1 MRRFRI
7 RRINRREICRQFIQP
22 DTGKNIRHSLIDYL
36 SKNDFREI
44 KTGKRITDLQ
54 LKSHKIA
61 GWMKQSASTEYS
73 SNGGTATLV
82 PPYGTAFL
90 YGLPALAIHKLRV

>member
-1 MRRFRI
+1 MRRFFI

-22 DTGKNIRHSLIDYL
+22 DTGKTLRHSLIDYF

-44 KTGKRITDLQ
+44 KIGKRIPDLQ
-54 LKSHKIA
+54 LKSHKIV

-82 PPYGTAFL
+82 PRYKTA
-90 YGLPALAIHKLRV
+90 PD